1 MGEAGLLALLSVI
14 LGIGIWSGSVERTAW
29 SDFGILGVMMLEG
42 SLLWLLIVWYVGVD
56 DPR

>member
-29 SDFGILGVMMLEG
+29 SDFGILGVMMLEA